1 MTITA
6 WHEPK
11 TEFWAKN
18 EPMRESPNWHGVS
31 PEVIARR
38 GRPWNQDPN
47 DVPWLDR
54 DDAEERIQSRLAE
67 GLISSEEAE
76 LLRQWVVE
84 GYFILRGA
92 IDQSDFGTIDQF
104 NRFLDDLWTTDQVIP
119 GLHIM
124 SLHIKGRPPGPIRHA
139 ELLQWPLEY
148 RLELRDQQLWRVH
161 YLHCHSEAMLALTM
175 SRHLLRMATL
185 ILEEPA
191 VLASSIGFKWGSEVG
206 VHQDLA
212 AMHIHPKNRLVGVW
226 LAGEDVDPLA
236 GPLGVFPGSH
246 RVPIWPG
253 WNNYPQTNLRTCHL
267 DTRSKEEQYL
277 KDAVAGGQRVS
288 LPVKKGDAIL
298 THGLMI
304 HGGDKI
310 KNRALTRFSA
320 VLHYT
325 VPGGDKTDEIT
336 GPFNW

>member
-1 MTITA
+1 MTIVTTQQ
-6 WHEPK
+6 WN
-11 TEFWAKN
+11 TDQWAKN
-18 EPMRESPNWHGVS
+18 ERMCDAPNWHGVS

-38 GRPWNQDPN
+38 GRPWNQDPD

-54 DDAEERIQSRLAE
+54 DDALERIQSRLTA
-67 GLISSEEAE
+67 GVISAEEAE
-76 LLRQWVVE
+76 LLRQWTVD

-92 IDQSDFGTIDQF
+92 IDESDFGTIDQF
-104 NRFLDDLWTTDQVIP
+104 DRDLDDLWTTDRPID
-119 GLHIM
+119 GLQIM
-124 SLHIKGRPPGPIRHA
+124 SLHIKGRPPGPVDHA
-139 ELLQWPLEY
+139 ELLRWPLDY
-148 RLELRDQQLWRVH
+148 RIELRDTQLWRIH
-161 YLHCHSEAMLALTM
+161 YWHCHSKAALALSKAPRMLQM
-175 SRHLLRMATL
+175 SSL
-185 ILEEPA
+185 ILEEPP
-191 VLASSIGFKWGSEVG
+191 VLVSYIGFKWGSEVG

-226 LAGEDVDPLA
+226 LAGQDVDPLA

-267 DTRSKEEQYL
+267 DTRASEEQYL
-277 KDAVAGGQRVS
+277 KDAVAGSQRVS
-288 LPVKKGDAIL
+288 LPVKKGDAIF
-298 THGLMI
+298 THGLLI

-310 KNRALTRFSA
+310 KDRGKTRFSS

-325 VPGGDKTDEIT
+325 VPGGDKTQDVE